1 MLEIGPAPAGHVG
14 LGRLRDKHQRGK
26 SLARRTALAWPMPW
40 LASVMIATE

>member
-1 MLEIGPAPAGHVG
+1 MLEIGPAPAGHDG

-26 SLARRTALAWPMPW
+26 VFPEADGACLAMPW